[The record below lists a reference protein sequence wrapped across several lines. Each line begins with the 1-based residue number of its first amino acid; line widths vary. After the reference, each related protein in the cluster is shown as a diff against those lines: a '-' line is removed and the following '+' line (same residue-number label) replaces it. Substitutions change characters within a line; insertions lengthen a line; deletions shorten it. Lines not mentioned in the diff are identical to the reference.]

1 MIVVLTAEA
10 ESDLEAIGDYI
21 AQDNPAR
28 ALTFIRD
35 LREQCATLADFP
47 NRFPL
52 VPSYERMGVRRRVF
66 GNYAIFYR
74 TEVPRVVVLHVL
86 HGARDYQMIMSGWI

>member
-10 ESDLEAIGDYI
+10 ESDLESIGDYI

-35 LREQCATLADFP
+35 LRAQCETLADFP

-52 VPSYERMGVRRRVF
+52 VPGYEQRGVRRRVF

-74 TEVPRVVVLHVL
+74 TEVSRVIVLHVL
-86 HGARDYQMIMSGWI
+86 HGARDYETILSE

>member
-10 ESDLEAIGDYI
+10 ESDLESIGDYI
-21 AQDNPAR
+21 TQDNPSR

-35 LREQCATLADFP
+35 LREQCETLADFP

-52 VPSYERMGVRRRVF
+52 VPGHELKGVRRRVF

-74 TEVPRVVVLHVL
+74 AEAAQVIVLHVL
-86 HGARDYQMIMSGWI
+86 HGARDYEAIFS

>member
-10 ESDLEAIGDYI
+10 ESDLESIGDYI
-21 AQDNPAR
+21 AQDNPGR
-28 ALTFIRD
+28 ALTFIRE

-47 NRFPL
+47 SRFPL
-52 VPSYERMGVRRRVF
+52 VPGYELKGVRRRVF

-74 TEVPRVVVLHVL
+74 AEADRVLVLHVL
-86 HGARDYQMIMSGWI
+86 HGARDYEAILSG

>member
-10 ESDLEAIGDYI
+10 ESDLESIGDYI
-21 AQDNPAR
+21 AQDNPGR
-28 ALTFIRD
+28 ALSFIRD
-35 LREQCATLADFP
+35 LREQCEALAEFP

-52 VPSYERMGVRRRVF
+52 VPRYEAKGVRRRMF

-74 TEVPRVVVLHVL
+74 TDADRVVVLHVL
-86 HGARDYQMIMSGWI
+86 HSARDHEAILAA

>member
-1 MIVVLTAEA
+1 MIVVLSAAA
-10 ESDLEAIGDYI
+10 ESDLESIGDYI

-28 ALTFIRD
+28 ALTFIRN
-35 LREQCATLADFP
+35 LRAQCEALADFP

-52 VPSYERMGVRRRVF
+52 VPRYERMGVHRRMF

-74 TEVPRVVVLHVL
+74 VEADRVMVLNVL
-86 HGARDYQMIMSGWI
+86 HGARDYEGILSR

>member
-10 ESDLEAIGDYI
+10 ESDIEAIGDYI

-35 LREQCATLADFP
+35 LQEQCETLADFP

-52 VPSYERMGVRRRVF
+52 VPGYEQRGVRRRVF

-74 TEVPRVVVLHVL
+74 TEVSRVIVLHVL
-86 HGARDYQMIMSGWI
+86 HGARHYEAILSE